1 MQRPSIPVPIKKILI
16 VEDNKDVRDG
26 ISQYLQ
32 IEKYIVLQAGNGVD
46 ALKILES
53 FRPDIIISDINMPQM
68 DGIELY
74 KTVRQKHQWVTI
86 PFLFLTADNSPQ
98 SIRLGR
104 ELGVEDYLTK
114 PIRPKDLVRT
124 IKARLL
130 RSADVEVAHIGLA
143 YLETVKVLANAI
155 EGRDKYTRGHVDRVT
170 QYALWTAEGL
180 HWSPSQIRT
189 LEFGARLHDIGK
201 LIIPDNILNKTT
213 KLTVEEWELMKQHP
227 VEGVK
232 ILEGISHL
240 QKTRPYI
247 LYHHE
252 RWDGGGY
259 PHGLK
264 GLNIPIEARLLA
276 IADVYDALT
285 SSRPY
290 HPARPYFEVLLF
302 LELSAGTHF
311 DPDLVPIFVKV
322 LKRKLQ
328 STR

>member
-1 MQRPSIPVPIKKILI
+1 MQQSSIPVPIKKILI
-16 VEDNKDVRDG
+16 VEDNKDVRNG
-26 ISQYLQ
+26 ISQYLK
-32 IEKYIVLQAGNGVD
+32 IEKYIVLQASNGVD
-46 ALKILES
+46 ALKVLET
-53 FRPDIIISDINMPQM
+53 FTPDIIVSDINMPRM

-74 KTVRQKHQWVTI
+74 KAVRQNHQWITI

-114 PIRPKDLVRT
+114 PIRPKDLVNT
-124 IKARLL
+124 ISARLL
-130 RSADVEVAHIGLA
+130 RSAEVEVAHIGLA

-170 QYALWTAEGL
+170 HYALGTAEEL
-180 HWSPSQIRT
+180 HWTPSQIRT

-201 LIIPDNILNKTT
+201 VIIPDSILNKKS
-213 KLTVEEWELMKQHP
+213 KLTSEEWELMKQHP

-232 ILEGISHL
+232 ILEGITHL

-252 RWDGGGY
+252 RWDGSGY

-264 GLNIPIEARLLA
+264 GQDIPIEARLLA

-285 SSRPY
+285 TARPY
-290 HPARPYFEVLLF
+290 HPPRPYSEVIKYLT
-302 LELSAGTHF
+302 LSAGTHF
-311 DPDLVPIFVKV
+311 DPELVPIFIKV
-322 LKRKLQ
+322 IKRNPP
-328 STR
+328 SSI

>member
-1 MQRPSIPVPIKKILI
+1 MQQPSIPDLIKKILI

-26 ISQYLQ
+26 ISQYLK
-32 IEKYIVLQAGNGVD
+32 IEKYIVLPAGDGVD
-46 ALKILES
+46 ALKILET
-53 FRPDIIISDINMPQM
+53 FTPDIIVSDINMPRM

-74 KTVRQKHQWVTI
+74 KNVRQNKQWVTI

-114 PIRPKDLVRT
+114 PIRPKDLVKT
-124 IKARLL
+124 IRARLL
-130 RSADVEVAHIGLA
+130 RSAEVEVAHIGLA

-170 QYALWTAEGL
+170 QFALWTAEEL
-180 HWSPSQIRT
+180 HWTPSQIRT

-201 LIIPDNILNKTT
+201 IIIPDNILNKSS
-213 KLTVEEWELMKQHP
+213 KLTVEEWDLMKQHP

-252 RWDGGGY
+252 RWDGSGY

-264 GLNIPIEARLLA
+264 GHAIPIEARLLA
-276 IADVYDALT
+276 IVDVFDALT

-290 HPARPYFEVLLF
+290 HPPRPF
-302 LELSAGTHF
+302 LEVIKFLTLSSGTHF
-311 DPDLVPIFVKV
+311 DPDIVPIFVKV
-322 LKRKLQ
+322 IKRNLHA
-328 STR
+328 T